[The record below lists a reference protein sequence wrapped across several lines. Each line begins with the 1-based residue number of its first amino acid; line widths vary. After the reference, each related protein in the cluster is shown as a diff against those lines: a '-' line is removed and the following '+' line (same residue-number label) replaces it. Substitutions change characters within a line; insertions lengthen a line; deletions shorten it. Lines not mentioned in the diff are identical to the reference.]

1 MKKAPC
7 ASTSSTAWP
16 IRQARRSADRPCR
29 RRSRRSFGR
38 RHGPAASEG
47 RPFHRKA
54 PSSQHSRMASAG
66 LIART
71 MLLTRHRKTASAFR
85 SRDSATALPPFRPK
99 LRARRGRPSKL
110 PGRRLSAHHQRRRAA
125 LQSFAVRQEPLASPL
140 VHTRQTRCSP
150 HALSSCWTRFSPL
163 IMHLR
168 VHLSWIIIV
177 APPSDITISLVPGAG
192 VPGNGTAAIG
202 IIEAVV
208 ARFFTGGQ
216 QSLAMPPD
224 MILDLS
230 AGHSEGIGGGCG

>member
-7 ASTSSTAWP
+7 ASTSSTAWRTRP
-16 IRQARRSADRPCR
+16 ARRSADRPCR
-29 RRSRRSFGR
+29 GRSRRSFGR
-38 RHGPAASEG
+38 RHGPAVSEG

-71 MLLTRHRKTASAFR
+71 MLLTRRRKTTSAFR
-85 SRDSATALPPFRPK
+85 SRDSAIALPPFRPK

-110 PGRRLSAHHQRRRAA
+110 PGRRLSARHQRTRAGPAVIRRSSGATG
-125 LQSFAVRQEPLASPL
+125 VPL

-177 APPSDITISLVPGAG
+177 APPSDIAISLVPGAG

-216 QSLAMPPD
+216 QSLAVPPD
-224 MILDLS
+224 MILNLS
-230 AGHSEGIGGGCG
+230 AGHSEGIGGGCV